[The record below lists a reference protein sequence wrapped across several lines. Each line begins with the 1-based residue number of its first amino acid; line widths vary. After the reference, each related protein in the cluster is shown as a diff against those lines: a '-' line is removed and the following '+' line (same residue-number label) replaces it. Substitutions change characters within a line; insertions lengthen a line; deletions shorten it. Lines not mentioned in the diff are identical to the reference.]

1 LFTVK
6 NNHKAK
12 KKEIAKQFSIH
23 NPECYT
29 IIDKKRGRIE
39 KRELQVMDVPEHL
52 KQWHGVEQLL
62 KITRTRTV
70 KNKTTVQI
78 AYGITSIS
86 KNKANSKKIME
97 LWRNHWHIENR
108 LHWVRD
114 VVFNEDKSTIR
125 KGSSPQIMAALRNL
139 VISLAHKTHKTV
151 TNLRFEC
158 ARFHKRSIKLILE
171 N

>member
-1 LFTVK
+1 
-6 NNHKAK
+6 
-12 KKEIAKQFSIH
+12 
-23 NPECYT
+23 
-29 IIDKKRGRIE
+29 
-39 KRELQVMDVPEHL
+39 MDVPIHL
-52 KQWHGVEQLL
+52 EEWPGIKQIL
-62 KITRTRTV
+62 KITRTKIT
-70 KNKTTVQI
+70 KKKTTTEV

-86 KNKANSKKIME
+86 KNRGNPEKIME

-139 VISLAHKTHKTV
+139 VISLAHKTEKTV
-151 TNLRFEC
+151 TDLRCEC
-158 ARFHKRSIKLILE
+158 ARFHKRAIKLILK